1 MVALLQILPCNL
13 SFICSQNVHLESH
26 IITIDNEENNIN
38 IYIYIFV
45 SFISSQNVQLESHI
59 ITIDNEE
66 NNIYIYIYIFVPAK
80 ENQNIC
86 K

>member
-38 IYIYIFV
+38 IYIFV
-45 SFISSQNVQLESHI
+45 SFISSENVHLKSHI

-66 NNIYIYIYIFVPAK
+66 NNIYIYICTSKRKSKYL
-80 ENQNIC
+80 
-86 K
+86 